1 MAKKNIAGITAKLG
15 LDVSGVTSA
24 LNEIEKKSKK
34 LASEMKE
41 VDSSLKLDPQSVV
54 LAAQKQELLSEAI
67 SNTQKKLTELES
79 VQKKT
84 DNAFKNQSKWEEQY
98 APLKEAIDATKEKL
112 KELQKQNE
120 TMRSDFES
128 GKINSDQYQS
138 YQNELEATKAKM
150 KELQNQA
157 NELEA
162 SFKDGHITAD
172 EYRAYQREVENT
184 KRELQNLQSEQN
196 GTKKS
201 TENLGKSAEKSGDNF
216 KGAKKNIKSYEDA
229 VKDLKSAMD
238 DVAGDIK
245 NVAAVAGGAVAA
257 VGTAAVGAVGAAAEV
272 GSGFEKSMS
281 RVEAISGATG
291 NDLERLRTAAET
303 MGANTSKTAS
313 ESADALSY
321 MALAGWKTEEMLT
334 GLEPILRASEAGEMD
349 LATCSDLV
357 TDSMSAMGVSVND
370 LSHYLDV
377 VAAAQSN
384 SNTNM
389 QQLLEAF
396 IECGGS
402 AHNFGLNVEDLSTVL
417 GVMAN
422 RGIKGTE
429 AGTALNSIFVNMLGS
444 TQKTAEAMDALGL
457 SLYDNEGNMKD
468 VTEVLKEM
476 GDALASAT
484 DEQRNNLEAMLGGKT
499 QITALQAMVNGL
511 NGEYDDLS
519 ETLYDCDG
527 ALLKTAK
534 TMQDNLTGNVT
545 AMQSAL
551 EGLGIKVYDYLE
563 EPLKSAVQSA
573 TKEISELSRSVT
585 EGQLSEVI
593 ERLADKFGKLIEKA
607 AAFAADEGI
616 PALINALDWISRNG
630 DNIIATVEGMGAA
643 WGAWKIGTMV
653 AHVNSLVKAIKDY
666 KTAQEAA
673 TAAQIA
679 ANDAAKANIYVA
691 VAAAAIGLATAL
703 GKLGAS
709 QLDSM
714 AETLRERDA
723 LDEVTQAMLEQQDAI
738 ENRIGAFREE
748 SSEIDSKAEKERAL
762 WKEIQTLVDEEG
774 NQIDQSGRLGD
785 AINELNTLAG
795 TNIQIIGGQIQGYQ
809 GLKTSIDDVIASQ
822 QRQAKLSFLQDDY
835 GEALVNIDE
844 VTSKYEQALAE
855 KNKWYEQ
862 INSLSGMIAEMDR
875 TGIVPDS
882 WAGSADD
889 LRAAMDNANE
899 EFTKATVQVNALY
912 ESMTGYQGII
922 DTYNTILT
930 EEAEATNNGG
940 KEAGGAFGEGFA
952 EGAEGGTG
960 EAENAASDVVGDAI
974 SAAREKA
981 ESEGKSVGEIAA
993 DALTAAMESGMKDS
1007 DLKKLVKQ
1015 YVSDLKYEQAKL
1027 GADDSWLYDEEEK
1040 MISVLGE
1047 GSELY
1052 KEYMTTI
1059 LNGRK
1064 KIADSA
1070 AKNSKSNEKTEA
1082 QKEAQAILDTMDSM
1096 YAQAVS
1102 EGKDIGEAA
1111 SESIAYG
1118 VEKGLDDSKL
1128 KTAVDGFVK
1137 KADIGKALNHKDDD
1151 NWYYDQ
1157 LEKIV
1162 DALGQGSELYDNFYL
1177 KLVEGRNKVAD
1188 ADEKANDKEAKSAKK
1203 KTEEIEKLQAKYQAD
1218 FGSVFTKNVSNSRY
1232 GSKDSERIDTS
1243 KMEKIVAAK
1252 EKLSGYLTQL
1262 AAKGMPQSVI
1272 DELLTMDPIEAVEY
1286 ARILLRSPTKFD
1298 SVKDL
1303 AERDK
1308 AASKKLAAASLGS
1321 SEDFSE
1327 AGKTAGANFANN
1339 LLSAVDNIIGNALP
1353 NLTGIASALGRTQ
1366 NTAQT
1371 LNDKSASNNGSTD
1384 STVTDTSKTNALL
1397 ESIAILLNSSLGN
1410 GISVSFSPTI
1420 ETSVTMDGETVAK
1433 GISQKQYEQKVR
1445 TST

>member
-41 VDSSLKLDPQSVV
+41 VDNSLKLDPQSVV

-128 GKINSDQYQS
+128 GKISSEQYQS

-157 NELEA
+157 KEMEA

-245 NVAAVAGGAVAA
+245 SVAAVAGGAVAA
-257 VGTAAVGAVGAAAEV
+257 VGTATVGAVGAAAEV

-291 NDLERLRTAAET
+291 NDLERLRAAAET

-444 TQKTAEAMDALGL
+444 TKKTAEAMDTLGL

-573 TKEISELSRSVT
+573 TKEISDLSRSVT

-607 AAFAADEGI
+607 AAFATDEGI

-762 WKEIQTLVDEEG
+762 WEEIQTLVDEEG
-774 NQIDQSGRLGD
+774 NSTAESGRLGD

-795 TNIQIIGGQIQGYQ
+795 TNIKLTNGQIEGYKD
-809 GLKTSIDDVIASQ
+809 LKGSMDDIIKAQ
-822 QRQAKLSFLQDDY
+822 ERQAKISYLQNY
-835 GEALVNIDE
+835 VGEALIKKDDVAKQLDE
-844 VTSKYEQALAE
+844 AK
-855 KNKWYEQ
+855 KNYNDIYNYQEQ
-862 INSLSGMIAEMDR
+862 IRGLLDEYNKTGVVPEGWSSGKSLELALKSQQDKL
-875 TGIVPDS
+875 
-882 WAGSADD
+882 AD
-889 LRAAMDNANE
+889 AQ
-899 EFTKATVQVNALY
+899 VQVNALTDTL
-912 ESMTGYQGII
+912 TGYNEVIGEWNSVI
-922 DTYNTILT
+922 D
-930 EEAEATNNGG
+930 EEKEASEKMGE
-940 KEAGGAFGEGFA
+940 EAGGAFGEGFA

-974 SAAREKA
+974 SAAKEKA

-1082 QKEAQAILDTMDSM
+1082 KKEAQAILDTMDSM
-1096 YAQAVS
+1096 YAHAVS
-1102 EGKDIGEAA
+1102 EGKDIGKAA
-1111 SESIAYG
+1111 SEAIAYG

-1128 KTAVDGFVK
+1128 KTAVDGFIK
-1137 KADIGKALNHKDDD
+1137 KADIEKALNHKDDD

-1232 GSKDSERIDTS
+1232 GSKGSERIDTS

-1321 SEDFSE
+1321 SENFSE
-1327 AGKTAGANFANN
+1327 AGKTAGTNFANN

-1353 NLTGIASALGRTQ
+1353 NLTGIASALSKTQ

-1410 GISVSFSPTI
+1410 GISVSFNPTI

>member
-41 VDSSLKLDPQSVV
+41 VDNSLKLDPQSVV
-54 LAAQKQELLSEAI
+54 LAAQKQDLLSEAI

-128 GKINSDQYQS
+128 GKINSEQYQS

-157 NELEA
+157 KELEA

-184 KRELQNLQSEQN
+184 KRELQNLQSEQ
-196 GTKKS
+196 S
-201 TENLGKSAEKSGDNF
+201 
-216 KGAKKNIKSYEDA
+216 GAKKNIKSYEDA

-245 NVAAVAGGAVAA
+245 SVAAVAGGAVAT

-291 NDLERLRTAAET
+291 NDLERLRAAAET

-444 TQKTAEAMDALGL
+444 TQKTAEAMDTLGL

-511 NGEYDDLS
+511 NGEYNDLS

-616 PALINALDWISRNG
+616 PALISALDWISRNG

-679 ANDAAKANIYVA
+679 ANEAAMANVYVA
-691 VAAAAIGLATAL
+691 VAAAAAGLTVAL
-703 GKLGAS
+703 GKLVAT
-709 QLDSM
+709 QIDHA
-714 AETLRERDA
+714 AELLREKNA
-723 LDEVTQAMLEQQDAI
+723 LDENTQALRDQAAAI
-738 ENRIGAFREE
+738 EEKNEAYNSQAAEAE
-748 SSEIDSKAEKERAL
+748 KTAEKERAL
-762 WKEIQTLVDEEG
+762 WEEIQTLVDEEG
-774 NQIDQSGRLGD
+774 NATAESGRLGD

-795 TNIQIIGGQIQGYQ
+795 TNIKLTNGQIEGYKD
-809 GLKTSIDDVIASQ
+809 LKGSMDDIIKAQ
-822 QRQAKLSFLQDDY
+822 ERQAKISYLQNY
-835 GEALVNIDE
+835 VGEALIKKDDVAKQLD
-844 VTSKYEQALAE
+844 KAK
-855 KNKWYEQ
+855 KNYNDIYNYQEQ
-862 INSLSGMIAEMDR
+862 IRGLLDEYNK
-875 TGIVPDS
+875 TGIVPEGWSSGKSLELALKGQQDKL
-882 WAGSADD
+882 AD
-889 LRAAMDNANE
+889 AQ
-899 EFTKATVQVNALY
+899 VQVNALTDTL
-912 ESMTGYQGII
+912 TGYNEVIGEWNSVI
-922 DTYNTILT
+922 D
-930 EEAEATNNGG
+930 EEKEASEKMGE
-940 KEAGGAFGEGFA
+940 EAGGAFGEGFA
-952 EGAEGGTG
+952 DGAEGGAG

-974 SAAREKA
+974 FAAKEKA

-1111 SESIAYG
+1111 SEAIAYG

-1137 KADIGKALNHKDDD
+1137 KADIEKALNHKDDD

-1232 GSKDSERIDTS
+1232 GSKGSERIDTS

-1252 EKLSGYLTQL
+1252 EKLPGYLTQL
-1262 AAKGMPQSVI
+1262 AAKGMPHSVI

-1327 AGKTAGANFANN
+1327 AGKTAGTNFANN

-1353 NLTGIASALGRTQ
+1353 NLTGIASALGKTQ

-1371 LNDKSASNNGSTD
+1371 DKSASNNGSTD

-1410 GISVSFSPTI
+1410 GISVSFNPTI